1 MNLSG
6 EIRQTGERYCSTTGR
21 ILAPPS
27 FTEKLRASC
36 NFLTERA
43 RAPVKTQ
50 HLQGKQNMRITPARR
65 LKGRLTLPGDKSI
78 SHRAAL
84 IAALSS
90 GTSEISNF
98 STARDCASTL
108 ACLQQLGVSI
118 ETDANG
124 RIRFAGG
131 QSLTAPGKRLDCGNS
146 GSTMRIL
153 AGILAGQ
160 NFSSELIG
168 DESLSARPMRRIIEP
183 LEMMGAKIESTDGKP
198 PLKIHGTDKLVP
210 ITYELPIASA
220 QVKSAI
226 LFAGLFARGRTTVIE
241 KLPSRD
247 HTERLFNGF
256 GVPVTT
262 NDGSISV
269 EGPARFTGGS
279 ITIPGDASSAAYFV
293 AAAMLLSRS
302 QLTIENVGLNPT
314 RAAFLSVFQAWGAEI
329 STTDL
334 RNERN
339 EPVGTINVTGG
350 IGAEAGEDER
360 TLSGSMI
367 PSLIDELPLLAVVG
381 TQIPGGIQIRDAEEL
396 RLKESDRLQATAQNL
411 RAMGAEVDEFDDGIA
426 VAGPTQLRGA
436 KIDSYGD
443 HRIAM
448 AFSIAALIA
457 DGQTEIKGS
466 ECVAIS
472 FPEFFELLQ
481 SLAET

>member
-1 MNLSG
+1 
-6 EIRQTGERYCSTTGR
+6 
-21 ILAPPS
+21 
-27 FTEKLRASC
+27 
-36 NFLTERA
+36 
-43 RAPVKTQ
+43 
-50 HLQGKQNMRITPARR
+50 MRITPARR

-84 IAALSS
+84 IAALSTGS
-90 GTSEISNF
+90 SEISNF

-108 ACLQQLGVSI
+108 ACLQQLGISS
-118 ETDANG
+118 ETTADG
-124 RIRFAGG
+124 RIHFPGN
-131 QSLTAPGKRLDCGNS
+131 QSLTAPRERLDCGNS

-168 DESLSARPMRRIIEP
+168 DESLSTRPMRRIIEP
-183 LEMMGAKIESTDGKP
+183 LEIMGAKIESTGGKP

-210 ITYELPIASA
+210 ITYELPVASA

-226 LFAGLFARGRTTVIE
+226 LFAALFTHGRTTVIE
-241 KLPSRD
+241 KIPTRD

-256 GVPVTT
+256 GVPVMT
-262 NDGSISV
+262 NDSIYID
-269 EGPARFTGGS
+269 GPARFTGAS

-293 AAAMLLSRS
+293 AAAMLLPGSE
-302 QLTIENVGLNPT
+302 LTIENVGLNPT
-314 RAAFLSVFQAWGAEI
+314 RAAFLSVFQNWGAEI

-334 RNERN
+334 RDERN
-339 EPVGTINVTGG
+339 EPVGTVTITGG
-350 IGAEAGEDER
+350 VRSTAAADAR
-360 TLSGSMI
+360 TLSGAMI
-367 PSLIDELPLLAVVG
+367 PSLIDELPLLAVTG

-396 RLKESDRLQATAQNL
+396 RLKESDRLQATAENL
-411 RAMGAEVDEFDDGIA
+411 RAMGADIEEFDDGIA
-426 VAGPTQLRGA
+426 VAGPTPLRGA

-457 DGQTEIKGS
+457 DGETEIKGS

-481 SLAET
+481 SLAER